1 MKQFVRSLDADGQCF
16 QYIVSTFPALSLEK
30 IKAGV
35 FDGPQIRALVRNG
48 EFVSKMN
55 DLEKA
60 AWLSFVSVIQNFLG
74 NKKADDYKELVSRL
88 LLAYRDFGCNMSVKL
103 HFLNSHLDKFP
114 ENLGAVSDEQ
124 GERFHQDLMTME
136 ERYQGRWNINMMA
149 DYCWSIKRDYREKV
163 YKRKS
168 YKRKFLPE

>member
-16 QYIVSTFPALSLEK
+16 QYIVSTFPALFLEK

-60 AWLSFVSVIQNFLG
+60 A
-74 NKKADDYKELVSRL
+74 
-88 LLAYRDFGCNMSVKL
+88 
-103 HFLNSHLDKFP
+103 
-114 ENLGAVSDEQ
+114 
-124 GERFHQDLMTME
+124 
-136 ERYQGRWNINMMA
+136 
-149 DYCWSIKRDYREKV
+149 
-163 YKRKS
+163 
-168 YKRKFLPE
+168 